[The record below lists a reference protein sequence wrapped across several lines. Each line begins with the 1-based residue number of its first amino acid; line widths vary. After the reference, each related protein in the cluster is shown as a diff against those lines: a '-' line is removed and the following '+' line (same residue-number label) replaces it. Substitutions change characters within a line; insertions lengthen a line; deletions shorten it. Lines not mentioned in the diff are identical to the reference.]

1 MKIPSREEEEAM
13 ENDKEER
20 QLELADEIRASE
32 EEEEAEEEEEKA
44 EVTEEEEEYSPHQCP
59 ECLQMTF
66 RHDEDMGIWYC
77 TRCGHEREEMF
88 HG

>member
-1 MKIPSREEEEAM
+1 MTRDNRFWGQTEENAK
-13 ENDKEER
+13 KEY
-20 QLELADEIRASE
+20 QLELADKIQASE
-32 EEEEAEEEEEKA
+32 EEDE
-44 EVTEEEEEYSPHQCP
+44 EEEEEYSSHQCP

-66 RHDEDMGIWYC
+66 KHDEDMGIWYC